1 MELIKDVKRKHY
13 EAVDLNEYSVKD
25 KLYDALM
32 NVRVGA
38 IEASNTLNN
47 LLDQTEGHVNK
58 HYSKADH
65 YMDSFLTDLQKAA
78 KEAVIEDKDS

>member
-47 LLDQTEGHVNK
+47 LLD
-58 HYSKADH
+58 
-65 YMDSFLTDLQKAA
+65 
-78 KEAVIEDKDS
+78 